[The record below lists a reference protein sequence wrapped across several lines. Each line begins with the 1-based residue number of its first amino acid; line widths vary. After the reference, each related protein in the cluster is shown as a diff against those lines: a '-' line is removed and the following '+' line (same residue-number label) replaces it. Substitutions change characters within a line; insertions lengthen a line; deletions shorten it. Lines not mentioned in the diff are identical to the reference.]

1 MKTDYKT
8 EFLDAIERSERWGL
22 SVPSVSLSDIPVLS
36 EPEQGEAVKIIN
48 QIFSNYRPEDV
59 SQQCF
64 GIMLYLQPFLEEIFR
79 KPLYYTLGY
88 IQYNHRPVFFT
99 PCEVLKE
106 KMVTPFTTGGSFNL
120 HAWLTT
126 PNLEIIDLT
135 FGTTFGVV
143 TNNPDTYGLS
153 SMQHYSK
160 FDERMIYH
168 PQLVGEDYLRKCGGL
183 IEF

>member
-1 MKTDYKT
+1 MKPDYQT
-8 EFLDAIERSERWGL
+8 EFLAAVERSERWGL
-22 SVPSVSLSDIPVLS
+22 SIPPVALDDKPVLS
-36 EPEQGEAVKIIN
+36 APEVEKAVKVIN
-48 QIFSNYRPEDV
+48 QIFSSYCPEEV

-64 GIMLYLQPFLEEIFR
+64 GFMLHLQPYLEEVFR

-99 PCEVLKE
+99 SNQSLKE
-106 KMVTPFTTGGSFNL
+106 KIATPFTTCGALNL

-126 PNLEIIDLT
+126 PHLEIIDLT

-168 PQLVGEDYLRKCGGL
+168 PQLIGEDYLRKCGGL